1 MFTINIY
8 VKFALIAVG
17 IIGGIALSVG
27 FGFWYGFPFILAGI
41 LLLVSYFLLG
51 TIQSAGTLLQ
61 QEDFEAAKKRLDLT
75 YFPNLL
81 YTTNRAYYYMLN
93 GSIAQMQGDHNGA
106 EVHFKK
112 AGEIEVPTDN
122 EKAMLELQ
130 FANNAARK
138 NNWNQVKA
146 HMKTLKGLDVT
157 MPEVK
162 AQIAQFDQAM
172 KQQGQMKSAMR
183 QGAGA
188 QKGYRPGGK
197 RRRPKMR

>member
-8 VKFALIAVG
+8 LKFALIAVG
-17 IIGGIALSVG
+17 IIGGIALSAG
-27 FGFWYGFPFILAGI
+27 FGFWYGFPFILAGV
-41 LLLVSYFLLG
+41 LLLISYFLLG
-51 TIQSAGTLLQ
+51 TIQSAGTMLQ
-61 QEDFEAAKKRLDLT
+61 SEDFEGAKKRLDLT
-75 YFPNLL
+75 YFPALL

-93 GSIAQMQGDHNGA
+93 GSISQMQGDHNGA

-138 NNWNQVKA
+138 SNWNQVKA
-146 HMKTLKGLDVT
+146 HMKTLKGLNVT

-162 AQIAQFDQAM
+162 AQIAQFDKAM
-172 KQQGQMKSAMR
+172 KQQGSAKAQMR
-183 QGAGA
+183 QGGG
-188 QKGYRPGGK
+188 QNGYRPGGK
-197 RRRPKMR
+197 RRRPKVR